1 MIANTFIKR
10 PVTAIVISIVLV
22 LTGAICILNLP
33 IDQYPDI
40 TPPIVQVNG
49 LFTGADAQTV
59 EQTVA
64 TPIEEQVNGTPGM
77 EYMQSNSTN
86 NGQMTINVT
95 FNIGTDIDIAALDV
109 QNRVSIAT
117 PLLPA
122 VVSRLGLTV
131 RAVNPSMLMMVAI
144 YAPNNSHGITFLDNY
159 TNVFVQDAL
168 LRVPG
173 VGTINRFTDDFSMR
187 VWMNPDKM
195 ASYSLTPGDIIA
207 ALNNQNVQVAAGSAG
222 VPPQMST
229 QTFELGILV
238 NGRLSKV
245 SEFENI
251 IVKTIPA
258 TGELVYLK
266 DVARLELGKFTF
278 SSNSFVDGHRA
289 SYLRIYQAPGSNALK
304 TAQGIYD
311 ELAKLKQSFPA
322 DVEYRVP
329 FEAVTVVKVS
339 MQDVVNTL
347 LLTLGLVAVVV
358 FLFLQNWR
366 STLIPVLAIP
376 VSILGTFCFFIPLGF
391 TINTLTMFGFVLAI
405 GIVVDDAIIVVEAVQ
420 HYIDHD
426 HMSAKEATYNAMKD
440 ISAPVI
446 AIALILAAVFVPV
459 GFIPGIVGRLYQQFA
474 ITIAISVVIS
484 AFIALSLTPALCTL
498 LLKPTKVDKNA
509 HGLNKFFFKFN
520 DWFERVTAKY
530 TNGVKKS
537 IAGTKYIVV
546 LLVCVCVIA
555 ILLFRAKPTG
565 FIPSEDD
572 GNIYVTFQL
581 PEASSTVQSVE
592 VMQKI
597 MKVVSTTP
605 GIAHYAAL
613 SGLNV
618 INSATNSNCG
628 TIYCQLSPW
637 DERHKQGEK
646 VPGILSVLQKRI
658 ADAGVKNANVEVIQ
672 PSPIPGVGETV
683 GFNFQIEQRNTSDNL
698 QDFEKVVN
706 NFIKEANKDPAIS
719 NAFSF
724 YSAHT
729 PSYNLTVDR
738 DKCEKLGVNIADVF
752 TTIQAFM
759 GSLYINDF
767 TAYNRT
773 FHVVVQADTA
783 FRTMISDMNKY
794 YVRNQAGEM
803 LPLGTLISYK
813 PTETAPLVSHFN
825 IFRSAEIDGSS
836 AEGYSSSDAN
846 EALQK
851 LAARLLPQ
859 GYAYEFSGLSFEEI
873 KAGSSTIYI
882 FLFSITFVFLFLAA
896 LYESWSV
903 PFSVL
908 LAVPIGAFG
917 AILALSL
924 VPSLTDN
931 VYAQI
936 GLITLIGLAAKNA
949 ILIVEFAK
957 VRVDRGEDLMKST
970 LDAVSLRLR
979 PIVMTSMAFIL
990 GVMPLVLATG
1000 AGAVARRTIGFTVLG
1015 GMLAATTIA
1024 IFVVPVLFVLITK
1037 ISYGRK
1043 QLEYLKQ
1050 NHEKLMEKEKK
1061 VEEQDIDPGLEFD
1074 IAQSRKKDG
1083 KDGGDKKDGGKHSE
1097 KVTAGMLKEKAA
1109 QQSHSQLPP
1118 SGEEKKLP
1126 AADEEKKLPPS
1137 DEEKKLPS
1145 HDDHNTDG
1153 PEQNNPPDKT

>member
-22 LTGAICILNLP
+22 ITGVVSILLLP

-49 LFTGADAQTV
+49 QFTGADAQTV

-86 NGQMTINVT
+86 NGLMQMNVT
-95 FNIGTDIDIAALDV
+95 FKIGTDIDVAALDV

-144 YAPNNSHGITFLDNY
+144 YAPKGTHNITFLDNY
-159 TNVFVQDAL
+159 TNIFIQDAL

-173 VGTINRFTDDFSMR
+173 VGSISRFTDDFSMR
-187 VWMNPDKM
+187 IWMNPDKM
-195 ASYSLTPGDIIA
+195 ASYSLTPSDVIT
-207 ALNNQNVQVAAGSAG
+207 ALNAQNVQVAAGTAG
-222 VPPQMST
+222 VPPQSSS
-229 QTFELGILV
+229 QTYELGILV

-251 IVKTIPA
+251 IVKNNPT

-266 DVARLELGKFTF
+266 DVARVELGKFTF

-289 SYLRIYQAPGSNALK
+289 SYLQIYQAPGSNALQ

-311 ELAKLKQSFPA
+311 ELAKLKQTFPS
-322 DVEYRVP
+322 DVEYSVP
-329 FEAVTVVKVS
+329 FESVTVVKVS
-339 MQDVVNTL
+339 MQDVVGTL
-347 LLTLGLVAVVV
+347 LKTLGLVAVVV

-376 VSILGTFCFFIPLGF
+376 VSIFGTFCFFIPLGF

-405 GIVVDDAIIVVEAVQ
+405 GIVVDDAIIVVEATQ
-420 HYIDHD
+420 HYIDEEG
-426 HMSAKEATYNAMKD
+426 MSAKEATYQAMKD
-440 ISAPVI
+440 ISAPVV

-474 ITIAISVVIS
+474 ITIAISVMIS
-484 AFIALSLTPALCTL
+484 AFIALSLTPALCSL
-498 LLKPTKVDKNA
+498 LLKPTVIKKDAK
-509 HGLNKFFFKFN
+509 GINKWFYKFN
-520 DWFERVTAKY
+520 EWFDRVTARY
-530 TNGVKKS
+530 TKGVEKS
-537 IAGTKYIVV
+537 IQKSKLVVIVLV
-546 LLVCVCVIA
+546 LICIGA
-555 ILLFRAKPTG
+555 YFLFQQKSSG

-572 GNIYVTFQL
+572 GNLYVTFQL
-581 PEASSTVQSVE
+581 PPASSTTQSVD
-592 VMQKI
+592 VMSKLMKI
-597 MKVVSTTP
+597 ISSTP
-605 GIAHYAAL
+605 GVAHYAAL

-618 INSATNSNCG
+618 VTNASNSNNG
-628 TIYCQLSPW
+628 TIYCQLKPW
-637 DERHKQGEK
+637 DDRTSSSEQ
-646 VPGILSVLQKRI
+646 VPGIIGVLQKRI
-658 ADAGVKNANVEVIQ
+658 SDAGIKNANVQVIQ
-672 PSPIPGVGETV
+672 PSPLPGVGTTV
-683 GFNFQIEQRNTSDNL
+683 GFSMQIEQRSTTDDL
-698 QDFEKVVN
+698 QAFEKVVDK
-706 NFIKEANKDPAIS
+706 FVAEANKNPAITK
-719 NAFSF
+719 AFSF
-724 YSAHT
+724 YTAHT
-729 PSYNLTVDR
+729 PNFDLNVDR
-738 DKCEKLGVNIADVF
+738 EKCEKLGVNVADVF
-752 TTIQAFM
+752 TTIQAYM

-767 TAYNRT
+767 TTYNRT

-783 FRTMISDMNKY
+783 FRGMMSDMDKY
-794 YVRNQAGEM
+794 YVRNQAGQM
-803 LPLGTLISYK
+803 VPLGTVISYK
-813 PTETAPLVSHFN
+813 PTQAAPLISHFN
-825 IFRSAEIDGSS
+825 IFRTAEVDGSS
-836 AEGYSSSDAN
+836 ADGYSSG
-846 EALQK
+846 EALKAMQDV
-851 LAARLLPQ
+851 AARTLPE
-859 GYAYEFSGLSFEEI
+859 GYTYEFSGLSYEEI
-873 KAGSSTIYI
+873 KAGSTTVYI

-917 AILALSL
+917 AILALVM

-957 VRVDRGEDLMKST
+957 VRVDRGEELIKST

-979 PIVMTSMAFIL
+979 PIIMTSLAFIL
-990 GVMPLVLATG
+990 GVLPLVLATG

-1015 GMLAATTIA
+1015 GMLAASTLA
-1024 IFVVPVLFVLITK
+1024 IFIVPVLYVIITK
-1037 ISYGRK
+1037 VSYGKAR
-1043 QLEYLKQ
+1043 LDYLKA
-1050 NHEKLMEKEKK
+1050 HHKELMEKAAK
-1061 VEEQDIDPGLEFD
+1061 VEAQNIDPELEFE
-1074 IAQSRKKDG
+1074 IQKSREL
-1083 KDGGDKKDGGKHSE
+1083 S
-1097 KVTAGMLKEKAA
+1097 KA
-1109 QQSHSQLPP
+1109 
-1118 SGEEKKLP
+1118 
-1126 AADEEKKLPPS
+1126 
-1137 DEEKKLPS
+1137 
-1145 HDDHNTDG
+1145 DHA
-1153 PEQNNPPDKT
+1153 